1 MYQWAGWLV
10 VAIVCAMA
18 EIFTESFFI
27 IWFSVGALVAAALSR
42 LGLKAGYQF
51 GAFVLVSLGLVF
63 STKRAASSWFRKGND
78 LKTNVYAL
86 EGKKAVV
93 VQSIPPN
100 GSGKVK
106 VKGEVW
112 SARSLCETGIPLG
125 VTVRVL
131 SVEGVHL
138 VVEAPE

>member
-10 VAIVCAMA
+10 VAIVCAIA
-18 EIFTESFFI
+18 EIFTETFFI
-27 IWFSVGALVAAALSR
+27 ILFSVGALVAAALSW

-51 GAFVLVSLGLVF
+51 AAFILVSLGLVF
-63 STKRAASSWFRKGND
+63 STKRVAASWFRKGSE

-86 EGKKAVV
+86 EGKRVV
-93 VQSIPPN
+93 VQAIPPN
-100 GSGKVK
+100 EAGKVK

-112 SARSLCETGIPLG
+112 SARSLCETLIPLG

-131 SVEGVHL
+131 RVEGVHL
-138 VVEAPE
+138 VVEGPE